1 LDPII
6 QALVMGIVQGLTE
19 FLPVSSSG
27 HLILVPWLLG
37 WDDRFITSLAFS
49 VMLHVGTLGALLVY
63 FARDWVRL
71 VRAAIDSLRQQRI
84 GGDPERRLVWVLAI
98 ATVPAGII
106 GAVMADPVEAATRR
120 PAIVAVA
127 LVVGAGILWYADRV
141 GRTDRGLEGVGP
153 GGGLAI
159 GFAQAV
165 SLIPGISRSGITI
178 SAGRLLGLER
188 DAAARFSFLLAAPT
202 IAGAG
207 LFEAYRLVR
216 EESLVADEPAALA
229 VGVIASLIMG
239 LLSIHWLLG
248 WFRRHGA
255 GIFVAYRLVLAAF
268 VLVALLRV

>member
-1 LDPII
+1 MDPTI

-49 VMLHVGTLGALLVY
+49 VMLHLGTLGALLVY

-71 VRAAIDSLRQQRI
+71 MRAFVDSLRERRI
-84 GGDPERRLVWVLAI
+84 AGDPDRRLVWVLAI

-106 GAVMADPVEAATRR
+106 GALLSDPVEAATRR

-141 GRTDRGLEGVGP
+141 GRLDRGVEGVGF
-153 GGGLAI
+153 GGGLTI
-159 GFAQAV
+159 GFAQAIA
-165 SLIPGISRSGITI
+165 LIPGISRSGITI
-178 SAGRLLGLER
+178 SAGLLLGLER

-207 LFEAYRLVR
+207 LFEAYQLIRG
-216 EESLVADEPAALA
+216 ESLVAPEPATLA
-229 VGVIASLIMG
+229 VGVIAALVTG
-239 LLSIHWLLG
+239 LLTIHWLLG
-248 WFRRHGA
+248 WFRRHGT
-255 GIFVAYRLVLAAF
+255 GIFVVYRVVVAAF
-268 VLVALLRV
+268 VLVVLLRV

>member
-1 LDPII
+1 MDPTI

-49 VMLHVGTLGALLVY
+49 VMLHLGTLGALLVY

-71 VRAAIDSLRQQRI
+71 LRALLDSLRERRI
-84 GGDPERRLVWVLAI
+84 GGDPDRRLVWVLAI

-106 GAVMADPVEAATRR
+106 GALLADPVEEATRR

-127 LVVGAGILWYADRV
+127 LVVGAAILWYADRV
-141 GRTDRGLEGVGP
+141 GRRDRGLEGIRP
-153 GGGLAI
+153 AGGLAI
-159 GFAQAV
+159 GFAQAFA
-165 SLIPGISRSGITI
+165 LIPGVSRSGITI
-178 SAGRLLGLER
+178 AAGLLLGLER

-207 LFEAYRLVR
+207 LFEAYHVIRGEALVTP
-216 EESLVADEPAALA
+216 EPAALA
-229 VGVIASLIMG
+229 VGVFASLVTG
-239 LLSIHWLLG
+239 LLAIHWLLS
-248 WFRRHGA
+248 WFRRHGP
-255 GIFVAYRLVLAAF
+255 GVFVVYRVLLAAF
-268 VLVALLRV
+268 VLVVLLRV